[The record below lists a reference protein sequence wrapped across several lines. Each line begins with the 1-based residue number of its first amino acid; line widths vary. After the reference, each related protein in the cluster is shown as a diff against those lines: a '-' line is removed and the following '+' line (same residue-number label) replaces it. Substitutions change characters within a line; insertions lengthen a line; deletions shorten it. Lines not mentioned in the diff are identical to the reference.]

1 MSKMR
6 VTAAIVAALVVGLV
20 AGNVVSG
27 FAAPAP
33 APAATETAGPLAG
46 MGLRMGAAMREA
58 GGRMVD
64 ALAKL
69 TGLSVDQIHEQRV
82 AGKSI
87 ADIAKAEGVDP
98 DKVVSDTVAVR
109 KQVLDGLVT
118 DGKITAEQRDAALER
133 MTTRMNDR
141 VDSTELGRGMGG
153 GRGGRGMGGGQG
165 GAGCGAAGQGAGAC
179 GGTCTTATQ

>member
-6 VTAAIVAALVVGLV
+6 VTAAIAAALVVGLV

-33 APAATETAGPLAG
+33 APSATETAGPLAG
-46 MGLRMGAAMREA
+46 MGLRMGAAMRDA

-64 ALAKL
+64 VLAKL
-69 TGLSVDQIHEQRV
+69 TGLSVDQIHEQR
-82 AGKSI
+82 ADGKSI

-98 DKVVSDTVAVR
+98 DKVVGDTIAIR
-109 KQVLDGLVT
+109 KQMLDELVT
-118 DGKITAEQRDAALER
+118 EGKITAEQRDAALER

-153 GRGGRGMGGGQG
+153 KRGGRGMGGGTG
-165 GAGCGAAGQGAGAC
+165 GAGCGAAGQGGGC
-179 GGTCTTATQ
+179 GGSCTTATQ

>member
-27 FAAPAP
+27 FAATAP
-33 APAATETAGPLAG
+33 APSATETAGPLAG
-46 MGLRMGAAMREA
+46 LGLKMGAAIREA

-64 ALAKL
+64 TLAKL
-69 TGLSVDQIHEQRV
+69 TGLSVDQIHEQRL

-109 KQVLDGLVT
+109 KQMLDKLVAEGT
-118 DGKITAEQRDAALER
+118 ITAEQRDAALER
-133 MTTRMNDR
+133 MTTRMKDR
-141 VDSTELGRGMGG
+141 VDSTELGRGMGR
-153 GRGGRGMGGGQG
+153 GRGGRGMGGGAFG
-165 GAGCGAAGQGAGAC
+165 GSGQGAGGC
-179 GGTCTTATQ
+179 GGSCSGTTATQ